1 MYESPLDCKKIKL
14 VNPKG
19 NQPWIHWKDWC
30 WSWSSNT
37 LATSTHCKKPW
48 HWARLRA
55 GGQRGDRGWDGW
67 MALLTQW
74 TEFEQILG
82 DGEGQGSLAC
92 CSPRGRRVG
101 HDLGTE
107 QQHRISSGS
116 STHVKKDHPCST
128 KIALYLCGKSTDQY
142 MSLYM
147 DSNSSSATSWLRDI
161 GESPHFPSLS
171 LPMCKIRVIAVPASW
186 GSCELQKCPAR
197 NVPRESWSQQFVRK
211 LKLHNHQALQTMGF
225 PCSSV
230 GKESACSTG
239 DPG

>member
-1 MYESPLDCKKIKL
+1 
-14 VNPKG
+14 
-19 NQPWIHWKDWC
+19 
-30 WSWSSNT
+30 
-37 LATSTHCKKPW
+37 
-48 HWARLRA
+48 
-55 GGQRGDRGWDGW
+55 

-239 DPG
+239 DPGSIPGLGRSPREGNGNPLQYSCLENSMDRGAWWAIVHGVTKSRTQLSNYIIIIIIIYKL

>member
-1 MYESPLDCKKIKL
+1 
-14 VNPKG
+14 
-19 NQPWIHWKDWC
+19 
-30 WSWSSNT
+30 
-37 LATSTHCKKPW
+37 
-48 HWARLRA
+48 
-55 GGQRGDRGWDGW
+55 

-74 TEFEQILG
+74 IEFEQILG

-239 DPG
+239 DPGSIPGLGRSPREGNGNPLQYSCLENSMDRGAWWAIVHGVTKSRTQLSNYIIIIIIIYKL

>member
-1 MYESPLDCKKIKL
+1 MVCYGP
-14 VNPKG
+14 
-19 NQPWIHWKDWC
+19 
-30 WSWSSNT
+30 T
-37 LATSTHCKKPW
+37 
-48 HWARLRA
+48 
-55 GGQRGDRGWDGW
+55 
-67 MALLTQW
+67 
-74 TEFEQILG
+74 
-82 DGEGQGSLAC
+82 
-92 CSPRGRRVG
+92 GRRVG

-239 DPG
+239 DPGSIPGLGRSPREGNGNPLQYSCLENSMDRGAWWAIVHGVTKSRTQLSNYIIIIIIIYKL

>member
-1 MYESPLDCKKIKL
+1 
-14 VNPKG
+14 
-19 NQPWIHWKDWC
+19 
-30 WSWSSNT
+30 
-37 LATSTHCKKPW
+37 
-48 HWARLRA
+48 
-55 GGQRGDRGWDGW
+55 

-74 TEFEQILG
+74 IEFEQILG

-107 QQHRISSGS
+107 QQHRISSGF

-230 GKESACSTG
+230 GKECACSTG
-239 DPG
+239 DPGSIPGLGRSPREGNGNPLQYSCLENSMDRGAWWAIVHGVTKSRTQLSNYIIIIIIIYKL

>member
-1 MYESPLDCKKIKL
+1 
-14 VNPKG
+14 
-19 NQPWIHWKDWC
+19 
-30 WSWSSNT
+30 
-37 LATSTHCKKPW
+37 
-48 HWARLRA
+48 
-55 GGQRGDRGWDGW
+55 
-67 MALLTQW
+67 
-74 TEFEQILG
+74 
-82 DGEGQGSLAC
+82 
-92 CSPRGRRVG
+92 
-101 HDLGTE
+101 
-107 QQHRISSGS
+107 
-116 STHVKKDHPCST
+116 
-128 KIALYLCGKSTDQY
+128 
-142 MSLYM
+142 M

-239 DPG
+239 DPGSIPGLGRSPREGNGNPLQYSCLENSMDRGAWWAIVHGVTKSRTQLSNYIIIIIIIIIYKL